1 MKFIAP
7 EVEVLKFN
15 VADVLT
21 TSLTTGGEAPTEGG
35 ADADSAAF
43 ETLVSV
49 FGMPC
54 TGTGADMTYADCL

>member
-21 TSLTTGGEAPTEGG
+21 TS
-35 ADADSAAF
+35 
-43 ETLVSV
+43 
-49 FGMPC
+49 
-54 TGTGADMTYADCL
+54 TGAGSDEPATEDRTIELETFVSLIGLPCSGNASDNSLENCL

>member
-21 TSLTTGGEAPTEGG
+21 TSTAVDPTGP
-35 ADADSAAF
+35 ADDTAAV

-54 TGTGADMTYADCL
+54 SGNGSDMTYTNCL

>member
-21 TSLTTGGEAPTEGG
+21 TSPTEGG
-35 ADADSAAF
+35 GTVTPPVDDDTAEL
-43 ETLVSV
+43 ETFASLI
-49 FGMPC
+49 GMPC
-54 TGTGADMTYADCL
+54 TGNASDNSLDNCV

>member
-21 TSLTTGGEAPTEGG
+21 TSAGGPNEPATE
-35 ADADSAAF
+35 DKTIEL
-43 ETLVSV
+43 ETFVSLI
-49 FGMPC
+49 GLPC
-54 TGTGADMTYADCL
+54 SGNASDNSLEDCL